1 MAVTVEKKNT
11 KRFSFEMR
19 EGEIVFDEGFAATEG
34 ATVSTVEVAPAC
46 GRVTRLSMAV
56 GLLFSLSLILKRHA
70 HRALK
75 WKHLIII
82 INNVVIVIVV
92 IVGKRRSRHR
102 HRLAGWVGCSEN
114 ERLDRVFVP
123 FFL

>member
-11 KRFSFEMR
+11 KRFNFEMR

-56 GLLFSLSLILKRHA
+56 AIQSSRSLLLKRDA
-70 HRALK
+70 HRA
-75 WKHLIII
+75 
-82 INNVVIVIVV
+82 
-92 IVGKRRSRHR
+92 
-102 HRLAGWVGCSEN
+102 
-114 ERLDRVFVP
+114 
-123 FFL
+123 